1 MGGTSA
7 GGQTGEDTSG
17 EIVEKNGEIVEKNG
31 EATRDTAKKVAGK
44 EAGLIDGT
52 DAVRPTTRI
61 GAGRRTQPL
70 GGSHRRTRPDPGPE
84 SPDPARK
91 KAEDAGTSAPGAPR
105 GVQDRAGES

>member
-17 EIVEKNGEIVEKNG
+17 EIVEKNGGIVEKSG
-31 EATRDTAKKVAGK
+31 DATTDTAKTVAGK
-44 EAGLIDGT
+44 EVGPISGT

-70 GGSHRRTRPDPGPE
+70 GGSYRRTRPDPGPE

-91 KAEDAGTSAPGAPR
+91 KAEDAGTSAPGAPQ
-105 GVQDRAGES
+105 GVQD